1 MLKIK
6 GGNLLRGS
14 INVNGSKNASL
25 ALIAASL
32 LTKGKVTLNNVPN
45 ILDVNVFIHILKYL
59 NVKVSFNNNCLTL
72 DSTYIEYK
80 SLLIEEIKK
89 LRASSYLMG
98 VFLSLF
104 NKVEIYNPGGCS
116 FSERPIDYHLNGFK
130 TFGVDINEVNS
141 SLFLEVN
148 NIKNGYYYIP
158 NISVGTTID
167 LLLFASLKD
176 NTFII
181 DNIALESEVEEVI
194 KFLKLLDIEII
205 KIRERTLL
213 IKGKKELKKD
223 INYTVMNDRI
233 EAATLALFGA
243 TLGDKLTINGFNL
256 LDNLYLLNI
265 FNKLKVPYILKE
277 NKLIISKVKDF
288 KGIDLETNP
297 FPLLPTD
304 IQPILTVFLSLGID
318 ESSIKENIYP
328 SRTSYVY
335 ELQKLNYNIKINNN
349 KIIIKNSKKLK
360 GNIVYG
366 KDLRGSC
373 ALLLAALLIDDIS
386 YLEGYYFIKRGYEDL
401 INRLNL
407 LGANINEEET
417 FNN

>member
-14 INVNGSKNASL
+14 INVNGSKNAAL

-45 ILDVNVFIHILKYL
+45 ILDVHVFIDILQYL

-80 SLLIEEIKK
+80 SLLIDEIKK

-194 KFLKLLDIEII
+194 KFLKLLDVEII

-243 TLGDKLTINGFNL
+243 ALGDNLTINGFNL

-328 SRTSYVY
+328 SRISYVY
-335 ELQKLNYNIKINNN
+335 ELNKLSYNIKINNN

-407 LGANINEEET
+407 LGANINEEKT

>member
-14 INVNGSKNASL
+14 INVNGSKNAAL

-45 ILDVNVFIHILKYL
+45 ILDVHVFIDILQYL

-80 SLLIEEIKK
+80 SLLIDEIKK

-194 KFLKLLDIEII
+194 KFLKLLDVEII

-243 TLGDKLTINGFNL
+243 TLGDNLTINGFNL

-328 SRTSYVY
+328 SRISYVY
-335 ELQKLNYNIKINNN
+335 ELNKLNYNIKINNN

-407 LGANINEEET
+407 LGANINEEKT

>member
-14 INVNGSKNASL
+14 INVNGSKNAAL

-45 ILDVNVFIHILKYL
+45 ILDVHVFIDILQYL

-80 SLLIEEIKK
+80 SLLIDEIKK

-194 KFLKLLDIEII
+194 KFLKLLDVEII

-243 TLGDKLTINGFNL
+243 ALGDNLTINGFNL

-328 SRTSYVY
+328 SRISYVY
-335 ELQKLNYNIKINNN
+335 ELNKLNYNIKINNN

-407 LGANINEEET
+407 LGANINEEKT

>member
-243 TLGDKLTINGFNL
+243 TLGDNLTINGFNL